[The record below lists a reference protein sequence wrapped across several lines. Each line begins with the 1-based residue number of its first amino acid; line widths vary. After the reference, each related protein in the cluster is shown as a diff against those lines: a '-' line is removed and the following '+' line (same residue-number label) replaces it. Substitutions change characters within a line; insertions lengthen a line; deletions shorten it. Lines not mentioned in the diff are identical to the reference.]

1 MGQQS
6 MVILGANEIMI
17 KMMGQ
22 GIQARKER
30 PEETSKIRKIRGTGV
45 GVPPKDGKH
54 GWLSVWLTTLLVV
67 KEGIS
72 V

>member
-22 GIQARKER
+22 GVQARKER
-30 PEETSKIRKIRGTGV
+30 PEETSNIRKIQGTGV
-45 GVPPKDGKH
+45 GVPLKDGKH
-54 GWLSVWLTTLLVV
+54 LG
-67 KEGIS
+67 G
-72 V
+72 

>member
-1 MGQQS
+1 MLDGR
-6 MVILGANEIMI
+6 GR
-17 KMMGQ
+17 GQ

-54 GWLSVWLTTLLVV
+54 LG
-67 KEGIS
+67 G
-72 V
+72 